1 MKVIIVIIVVY
12 TLFNID
18 TNVKGEDKMKIEI
31 EFQYFEGCP
40 HYKNLE
46 KNLDSAIALFED
58 KIIVNKIEINTIEMA
73 KDKKFRGS
81 PTIVINGEDFENM
94 ELPKEIGLTCRYY
107 SNGIPTKE
115 EIIKKI
121 NSFIE

>member
-1 MKVIIVIIVVY
+1 
-12 TLFNID
+12 
-18 TNVKGEDKMKIEI
+18 MKIEI